1 MVDVVLVAGVEGF
14 VNPNENLGVLS
25 TGLGGSEAEVVLVVV
40 AVGRWKVEIGFVI
53 LGAGAGVSA
62 T

>member
-1 MVDVVLVAGVEGF
+1 MLVAGVDGF
-14 VNPNENLGVLS
+14 VNPNENFGVLS
-25 TGLGGSEAEVVLVVV
+25 AGLGGSDAEVVLVVV
-40 AVGRWKVEIGFVI
+40 AAGGLKAEIGFVV

>member
-25 TGLGGSEAEVVLVVV
+25 TGLGGSEAKVVLVVV
-40 AVGRWKVEIGFVI
+40 AVGGWKAEIGFVM

>member
-1 MVDVVLVAGVEGF
+1 M
-14 VNPNENLGVLS
+14 NPNENLGVLS

-53 LGAGAGVSA
+53 LGTGAGVSA